1 MKKYHYDL
9 CRRRARPATAESMSC
24 VDRSDSRIHH
34 LLSCLSLRRPICR
47 SEHRMTYLQQRIFG
61 CQGTARGVAVMTFLH
76 LGRAGVCAVRPHP
89 LGLSCLKICPSIIPY
104 IFRGKVAVCQKISLK
119 YFSRLRNPAS
129 IERVIRLLCVPSALA
144 MSALLIPRKK
154 CA

>member
-9 CRRRARPATAESMSC
+9 CRRRARPATAGSMSC

-61 CQGTARGVAVMTFLH
+61 CQRTARGVAVMTFLH
-76 LGRAGVCAVRPHP
+76 SGRAGACAVRPHP
-89 LGLSCLKICPSIIPY
+89 SGLSRRICPSTIQY
-104 IFRGKVAVCQKISLK
+104 IFRGKVAVCYKISLK

-144 MSALLIPRKK
+144 ISALLMPRKK

>member
-9 CRRRARPATAESMSC
+9 CRRRARPATAGSMSC

-76 LGRAGVCAVRPHP
+76 SGRAGACAVRPHP
-89 LGLSCLKICPSIIPY
+89 SGLSRRICPSIIHFIFGHY
-104 IFRGKVAVCQKISLK
+104 FRGLYPFFLK
-119 YFSRLRNPAS
+119 FFSNVEVRAGFLHARS
-129 IERVIRLLCVPSALA
+129 
-144 MSALLIPRKK
+144 
-154 CA
+154 